1 MRKGTMSKIEP
12 MKRHVHV
19 NSAASEHQHVVNQFL
34 RNLFWYIVLAVVTFI
49 TVRRLIS
56 VSKRNWSFWPVWVRR
71 ETILENS
78 SPVRSIFRYS
88 ALLEA
93 FYRSF
98 RYRQM
103 GWATGW
109 RRYLSPPPVGETLFL
124 CGYWILLLL
133 MLWTNVIFKSES
145 PIYGIE
151 LEVVGYRAAWV
162 STTQLPLVYCTGCR
176 INPISLLT
184 GISHERLNW
193 FHRWAART
201 VFVTLIVHWAFF
213 YREWDLTNFVQQEIE
228 IMPMVIWG
236 FAAWGMFGFMVMT
249 SFGFFRNSY
258 YEIWLL
264 VHVLSAY
271 LGLWLTYTHTHCTT
285 YFVLASIG
293 FIAFDLLGRTFLWM
307 MHNIHPFKAK
317 NETQAVGYNATVRL
331 LDDKY
336 IHLSVRDVSFGWKAG
351 QHIYITIPHLRKVES
366 HPFTI
371 ANLPG
376 ESGSGKNIDL
386 IIKPHGG
393 FTSDL
398 FRWGQ
403 DQSSKPLTVFLNGP
417 YGNPPQLAG
426 YDTVVLIATGNRTS
440 FILPLFQELVN
451 TSVDVPRIY
460 IHLISRTLTEIDW
473 YLAQISTSL
482 KSMRLHRTE
491 IEVQG
496 HFTSCNPSEASVIAS
511 IEERALYPPAAA
523 VNRETRDRSDR
534 GKADCHPELDMRQLN
549 RNKPSMKLDCGPNL
563 HSDEL
568 PSIVVVDT
576 ENTEASAPFAQ
587 SSTDSEDEETED
599 EKHLLDDPLSDL
611 DQYSFVFAQLPS
623 GCSLHFS
630 LYRPA
635 ADDMIRAPVLEA
647 RGRVLVVAAVA
658 GSLRSQIAT
667 CVSRLNREIIRP
679 ALNEDLDVG
688 PISLELW
695 CEVNGD

>member
-1 MRKGTMSKIEP
+1 MSKTEP
-12 MKRHVHV
+12 MKRHVHAG
-19 NSAASEHQHVVNQFL
+19 SAASEHQHVVNQFL
-34 RNLFWYIVLAVVTFI
+34 RILFWYIVLAVVAFI
-49 TVRRLIS
+49 AVRRLIS
-56 VSKRNWSFWPVWVRR
+56 VFKRNWS
-71 ETILENS
+71 
-78 SPVRSIFRYS
+78 
-88 ALLEA
+88 ALLEVL
-93 FYRSF
+93 YRSF
-98 RYRQM
+98 GYRQM
-103 GWATGW
+103 GWTTGW
-109 RRYLSPPPVGETLFL
+109 RRYLSPPPVGEILFL
-124 CGYWILLLL
+124 CGYWIFLLL
-133 MLWTNVIFKSES
+133 MLWTSVIFKSQS

-151 LEVVGYRAAWV
+151 LEVVGNRAAWV

-201 VFVTLIVHWAFF
+201 VFVSLIVHWAFF

-228 IMPMVIWG
+228 IMPMVVWG

-285 YFVLASIG
+285 FFVLASVG
-293 FIAFDLLGRTFLWM
+293 FIAFDLLGRTFLWT
-307 MHNIHPFKAK
+307 MHNLHPFKAK

-351 QHIYITIPHLRKVES
+351 QHIYITVPHLRKVES

-371 ANLPG
+371 ASLP
-376 ESGSGKNIDL
+376 
-386 IIKPHGG
+386 
-393 FTSDL
+393 
-398 FRWGQ
+398 
-403 DQSSKPLTVFLNGP
+403 VFLNGP

-426 YDTVVLIATGNRTS
+426 YDTVVLIATGNRAS
-440 FILPLFQELVN
+440 FILPLFQELVS

-460 IHLISRTLTEIDW
+460 IHLVSRTLTETDW
-473 YLAQISTSL
+473 YLAQISASL

-496 HFTSCNPSEASVIAS
+496 HFTSCNPSEASVIAL
-511 IEERALYPPAAA
+511 IEERALHPSAAA

-534 GKADCHPELDMRQLN
+534 GKTDCHPEDDMRQLD
-549 RNKPSMKLDCGPNL
+549 RNKPSMELDCGPNL
-563 HSDEL
+563 HSDRL

-576 ENTEASAPFAQ
+576 EIAEASAAFAQ
-587 SSTDSEDEETED
+587 TSTDSEDEESED

-611 DQYSFVFAQLPS
+611 DQYAFAFTQLPS

-630 LYRPA
+630 LHRPA
-635 ADDMIRAPVLEA
+635 ADDMIRAPVSEA

-667 CVSRLNREIIRP
+667 CVSLLNREIIRP